1 MTRQINQ
8 NDIPSCLA
16 NTIYHESIVR
26 NRNYTSTT
34 LEQIVQRKAKVV
46 SVVKDF
52 GR

>member
-16 NTIYHESIVR
+16 NSFITKLCE
-26 NRNYTSTT
+26 NRNYTSSTT
-34 LEQIVQRKAKVV
+34 FEQIVQRKAKVV